1 MYNAEQINMIKKW
14 LGNGSID
21 IFGRPFSGKDVQGIR
36 LAELFNGI
44 LIGSGDILRNSRAEK
59 QTRTGQLTPTKEF
72 FDIVLPYFRQKC
84 PSDKSLILS
93 SVGRWHGEE
102 DAVMTALEQ
111 SGHPMTAVVYLDL
124 SNDESHKRWL
134 AREVNNDR
142 IGRHDDTEEV
152 LDIRFNEFQEKTIP
166 VINYYEDLGIL
177 IRIDGTQTRDKV
189 TTDIINALGELAAK
203 K

>member
-1 MYNAEQINMIKKW
+1 MYNAEQISTIKKW

-21 IFGRPFSGKDVQGIR
+21 IFGRPFSGKDVQGLR
-36 LAELFNGI
+36 LADLFNGI
-44 LIGSGDILRNSRAEK
+44 LIGSGDILRNSRAEE
-59 QTRTGQLTPTKEF
+59 QTRTGQLTPTKDF
-72 FDIVLPYFRQKC
+72 FDIVLPYFRQEC

-102 DAVMTALEQ
+102 DAVMKAVEQ
-111 SGHPMTAVVYLDL
+111 SGHPMMAVVYLDL

-134 AREVNNDR
+134 VREVNNDR

-152 LDIRFNEFQEKTIP
+152 LSIRFKEFQDKTIP
-166 VINYYEDLGIL
+166 VIDHYEDSGIL
-177 IRIDGTQTRDKV
+177 IRIDGTQTRDQV
-189 TTDIINALGELAAK
+189 TNDIINALGEFAAK